1 LIGIHT
7 GPLQLELP
15 PNIPVF
21 DSAGRYGTVYCGRNS
36 LVEFVGIAYPAVEC
50 LLETAERIFFLGGR
64 QTQPNS
70 LAAPAGHFEDIV
82 GRDLGPR
89 SGRIHRLAI
98 SGDDVGVEPILD
110 VGRSVGPAP
119 ETLGVVLIFGEK
131 QLLGTIAMEPVLA
144 LLMVF
149 GLNGAGPRFAQR
161 RLAFVLTSGPGV
173 AKP

>member
-1 LIGIHT
+1 
-7 GPLQLELP
+7 
-15 PNIPVF
+15 
-21 DSAGRYGTVYCGRNS
+21 
-36 LVEFVGIAYPAVEC
+36 
-50 LLETAERIFFLGGR
+50 
-64 QTQPNS
+64 
-70 LAAPAGHFEDIV
+70 V

-131 QLLGTIAMEPVLA
+131 QLLGTIAMELVLA
-144 LLMVF
+144 QLMVF
-149 GLNGAGPRFAQR
+149 GLNGGGPRFAQR
-161 RLAFVLTSGPGV
+161 RLAFVLTPGPGV